1 MDFIKHLILSIIFF
15 IISVFTT
22 IGIFTNINLGIILL
36 ILLDI
41 IFITL
46 TIYCTLITLTFKLGK
61 HIDATIV
68 DKESVDY
75 NKGKNTLATYYKYT
89 YEVTINNSNKLGQF
103 RLYEDNINIVNA
115 ISIGDTIN
123 VYKFLNI
130 IKSSNKD
137 IILQI
142 QNKLNKDTK

>member
-75 NKGKNTLATYYKYT
+75 NKGKNALATYYKYT

-115 ISIGDTIN
+115 ISIGDTIK
-123 VYKFLNI
+123 VYRFLNI

-137 IILQI
+137 IILQV
-142 QNKLNKDTK
+142 QNRLNKDTK